1 MHWGQVMHIIYAS
14 MNYVN
19 FGSDKAL
26 LPKWRQ
32 AITLTNADILLTG
45 PLRTNFSEIF
55 IEIQTVSLQKM
66 HLKI

>member
-1 MHWGQVMHIIYAS
+1 

-45 PLRTNFSEIF
+45 PLRTNFSEIL
-55 IEIQTVSLQKM
+55 IEIQTVSLQRM